1 MYLYG
6 TGYQDLVLSYY
17 TSKEEFSLVVFV
29 INETVIQISSQNSG
43 YGFV

>member
-1 MYLYG
+1 MELD
-6 TGYQDLVLSYY
+6 TKIWFFLTIQA
-17 TSKEEFSLVVFV
+17 KKSLVIVFV